1 MQLSTDVL
9 SDAETTRSLPLPLY
23 VLFVVLIFSSL
34 SPLSV
39 LLQCTDLQIDP
50 NTKCIQGVLLIE
62 RPK

>member
-9 SDAETTRSLPLPLY
+9 NDDETMRSFPVSLY
-23 VLFVVLIFSSL
+23 LLSVVLIFPSL
-34 SPLSV
+34 SPLPV

-50 NTKCIQGVLLIE
+50 NTLYIQGVLLIE